1 MNAIAWTAGVG
12 PVTPPTDNRDRRL
25 VIMALV
31 VRWEGRVDAPLNG
44 IVLCTGRSKQGW
56 LRPTTR
62 LRLLRTQAGF
72 DRSLLRLGFARCP
85 DQPRTFPGEGPVDRF
100 ARALCEH
107 RATCFR
113 EVIESFEF
121 FALARKHA
129 RREVV
134 ADLCGGHGL
143 VAVLF
148 VMFEREVERALVLDR
163 SRPDS
168 FDRILMAAEQ
178 AAPWTAGRI
187 DYVQSNL
194 RNAPKLV
201 PPEAGLVS
209 VHACGIRTDRVLE
222 LAIANH
228 APVAV
233 MPCCHPVGTSGAPA
247 AVKKALQHAAVDVDR
262 TYQLEAA
269 GFHVRWSSVSDRITR
284 MNRVILARPRRTA
297 STR

>member
-1 MNAIAWTAGVG
+1 MSSFRFLKQFNDPANAW
-12 PVTPPTDNRDRRL
+12 
-25 VIMALV
+25 V
-31 VRWEGRVDAPLNG
+31 VDHRKR
-44 IVLCTGRSKQGW
+44 
-56 LRPTTR
+56 LRP
-62 LRLLRTQAGF
+62 G
-72 DRSLLRLGFARCP
+72 DARA
-85 DQPRTFPGEGPVDRF
+85 FPGDGAVDRF

-148 VMFEREVERALVLDR
+148 VMFERDVERALVLDR
-163 SRPDS
+163 ARPDS
-168 FDRILMAAEQ
+168 FDRILLAAEQ
-178 AAPWTAGRI
+178 AAPWTKGRI
-187 DYVQSNL
+187 DYLQGNL
-194 RNAPKLV
+194 RNASKLL

-209 VHACGIRTDRVLE
+209 VHACGVRTDRVLE

-233 MPCCHPVGTSGAPA
+233 MPCCHPVGTSRAPLA
-247 AVKKALQHAAVDVDR
+247 MKQALQHMAVDVHR

-269 GFHVRWSSVSDRITR
+269 GFHVRWSSVSARITR
-284 MNRVILARPRRTA
+284 MNRVILARPRQTA
-297 STR
+297 SS